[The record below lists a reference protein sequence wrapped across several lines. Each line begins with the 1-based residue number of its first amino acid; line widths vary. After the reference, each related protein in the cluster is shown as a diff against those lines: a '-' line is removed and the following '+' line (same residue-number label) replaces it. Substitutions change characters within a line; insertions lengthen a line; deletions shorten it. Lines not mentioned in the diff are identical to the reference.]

1 MPVVMFLLAVLL
13 LCSLVLLA
21 KSIWDSQSKREFCL
35 WFQWVPL
42 TMGTVW
48 LLWWLWPVVVR
59 YLGY

>member
-21 KSIWDSQSKREFCL
+21 KSIWDQNKREFSL